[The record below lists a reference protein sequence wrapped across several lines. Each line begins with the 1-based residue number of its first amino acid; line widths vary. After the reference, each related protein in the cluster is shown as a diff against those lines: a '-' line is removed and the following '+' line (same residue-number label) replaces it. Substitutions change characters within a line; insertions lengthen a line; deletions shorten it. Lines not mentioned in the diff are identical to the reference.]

1 MCVCVIRAS
10 AAGLLSESHMSA
22 AISAGSNSL
31 CSLNTSLTVLSDMVL
46 SCSEPLKAYF
56 VQLAVISNH
65 QNGRDTH
72 IRQVKV
78 FGPRQETV
86 QRLMAP
92 DIGFATPEFLMFS
105 VVR

>member
-1 MCVCVIRAS
+1 VQKEFEIPQEVRGLPPMILQLANHMYLKLTL
-10 AAGLLSESHMSA
+10 AA
-22 AISAGSNSL
+22 
-31 CSLNTSLTVLSDMVL
+31 TVQGFVF
-46 SCSEPLKAYF
+46 CRSEPLKAYF

-78 FGPRQETV
+78 FGPRQDTV
-86 QRLMAP
+86 QRLMAH
-92 DIGFATPEFLMFS
+92 DVGFVSPEFLMFS

>member
-1 MCVCVIRAS
+1 MPRFAYYSFLALSMLVC
-10 AAGLLSESHMSA
+10 GLYIVS
-22 AISAGSNSL
+22 
-31 CSLNTSLTVLSDMVL
+31 VL

-78 FGPRQETV
+78 FGPRQEAV
-86 QRLMAP
+86 QRLMAH
-92 DIGFATPEFLMFS
+92 DVGFATPEFLMFS

>member
-1 MCVCVIRAS
+1 MPRFPLLLLFLCPVDRCVQFVFQNLVS
-10 AAGLLSESHMSA
+10 
-22 AISAGSNSL
+22 
-31 CSLNTSLTVLSDMVL
+31 

-78 FGPRQETV
+78 FGPRQETM
-86 QRLMAP
+86 QRLMAH
-92 DIGFATPEFLMFS
+92 DFGFQTPEFLMFS

>member
-1 MCVCVIRAS
+1 MLRLLL
-10 AAGLLSESHMSA
+10 LLSL
-22 AISAGSNSL
+22 GLVNL
-31 CSLNTSLTVLSDMVL
+31 FVRFVYQDLVLP
-46 SCSEPLKAYF
+46 CSEPLKAYF

-86 QRLMAP
+86 QRLMAH

>member
-1 MCVCVIRAS
+1 MMAQCEFMC
-10 AAGLLSESHMSA
+10 G
-22 AISAGSNSL
+22 G
-31 CSLNTSLTVLSDMVL
+31 
-46 SCSEPLKAYF
+46 CSEPLKAYF

-78 FGPRQETV
+78 FGPRQEPV
-86 QRLMAP
+86 QRLMAR

>member
-1 MCVCVIRAS
+1 MC
-10 AAGLLSESHMSA
+10 
-22 AISAGSNSL
+22 
-31 CSLNTSLTVLSDMVL
+31 SD
-46 SCSEPLKAYF
+46 PLKAYF

-78 FGPRQETV
+78 FGPRQDRV
-86 QRLMAP
+86 QRLLAQ
-92 DIGFATPEFLMFS
+92 DVGFSSPEMLMYS

>member
-1 MCVCVIRAS
+1 MLCVKSFVF
-10 AAGLLSESHMSA
+10 
-22 AISAGSNSL
+22 
-31 CSLNTSLTVLSDMVL
+31 

-78 FGPRQETV
+78 FGPRQEIV
-86 QRLMAP
+86 QRLMAH
-92 DIGFATPEFLMFS
+92 DIGFDTPEFLMFS

>member
-1 MCVCVIRAS
+1 MIIHAMSKVTLINQS
-10 AAGLLSESHMSA
+10 GLL
-22 AISAGSNSL
+22 
-31 CSLNTSLTVLSDMVL
+31 
-46 SCSEPLKAYF
+46 CSEPLNAYF

-78 FGPRQETV
+78 YGPRQDTV
-86 QRLMAP
+86 QRLMAH
-92 DIGFATPEFLMFS
+92 DVGFVTPGFLQFS

>member
-1 MCVCVIRAS
+1 MEEPTGWVNIPLQVPEV
-10 AAGLLSESHMSA
+10 SEA
-22 AISAGSNSL
+22 
-31 CSLNTSLTVLSDMVL
+31 
-46 SCSEPLKAYF
+46 LKAYF

-78 FGPRQETV
+78 FGPRQDTV
-86 QRLMAP
+86 QRLMAH
-92 DIGFATPEFLMFS
+92 DVGFVSPEFLMFS

>member
-1 MCVCVIRAS
+1 MC
-10 AAGLLSESHMSA
+10 GLYIIA
-22 AISAGSNSL
+22 
-31 CSLNTSLTVLSDMVL
+31 VLA
-46 SCSEPLKAYF
+46 CSEPLKAYF

-78 FGPRQETV
+78 FGPRQEAV
-86 QRLMAP
+86 QRLMAH
-92 DIGFATPEFLMFS
+92 DIDFATPEFLMFS

>member
-1 MCVCVIRAS
+1 MFPVNSEHATLAIGAKMYTARQPLGSCV
-10 AAGLLSESHMSA
+10 H
-22 AISAGSNSL
+22 
-31 CSLNTSLTVLSDMVL
+31 CSD
-46 SCSEPLKAYF
+46 PLKAYF

-78 FGPRQETV
+78 FGPRQDRV
-86 QRLMAP
+86 QSLLAQDVGFSSPEMLMY
-92 DIGFATPEFLMFS
+92 S